1 MTMPM
6 DMHEHGSSDK
16 KGIFV
21 NTCVLPLGHT
31 LETQNCLP
39 QFLLKLFSR
48 FHAVFRSLL
57 TVDLLRKLFQYI

>member
-31 LETQNCLP
+31 LETQNFLP
-39 QFLLKLFSR
+39 QFLLKLFS
-48 FHAVFRSLL
+48 
-57 TVDLLRKLFQYI
+57 